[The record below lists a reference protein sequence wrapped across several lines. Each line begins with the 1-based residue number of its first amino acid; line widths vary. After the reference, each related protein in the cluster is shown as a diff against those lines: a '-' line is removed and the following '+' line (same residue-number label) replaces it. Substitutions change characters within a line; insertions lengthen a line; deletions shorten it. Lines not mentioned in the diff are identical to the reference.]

1 MHATRW
7 HIRPA
12 RPGDREFVLSLT
24 SRLTEG
30 FPLPPGRSPEEV
42 VQAEARTLAAAL
54 EYPSADTALLIV
66 ERQDG
71 DRGGMVY
78 LQQQEDYFRQRPHAH
93 VAILTV
99 SAEVEGQGAGRALL
113 DVRLDAQLQGLEAAA
128 EQCREQMRKLRG
140 AGGRRLAGSGGWSV
154 R

>member
-78 LQQQEDYFRQRPHAH
+78 LQQDGMRQVIEGETSIDELLR
-93 VAILTV
+93 VA
-99 SAEVEGQGAGRALL
+99 
-113 DVRLDAQLQGLEAAA
+113 
-128 EQCREQMRKLRG
+128 K
-140 AGGRRLAGSGGWSV
+140 
-154 R
+154 